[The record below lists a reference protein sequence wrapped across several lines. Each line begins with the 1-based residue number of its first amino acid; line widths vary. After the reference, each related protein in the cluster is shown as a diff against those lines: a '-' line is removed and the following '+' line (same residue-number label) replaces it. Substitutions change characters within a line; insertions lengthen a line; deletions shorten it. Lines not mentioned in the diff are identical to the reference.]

1 MNKINIKRTDLNKK
15 HNSFSSSDYFAKVI
29 CKLLRWIADFCF
41 KKRYGHRAVVLETVA
56 AVPGMVGAMLI
67 HFKCLRKQCNHNG
80 WIKILLDEAENERMH
95 LMTFIE
101 IAKPNWLEL
110 TLIFVAQIIFSI
122 SFLFLYLISS
132 ETAHRLVGYF
142 EEEAIISYSLYLK
155 EIDNGTIENVPA
167 PKVAIEY
174 WRLPLDAT
182 LREVVIAVR
191 NDEAGHR
198 DANHNFANNLRNKS
212 NLSIGFG
219 NLKQRIKKRLK
230 RKF

>member
-1 MNKINIKRTDLNKK
+1 
-15 HNSFSSSDYFAKVI
+15 
-29 CKLLRWIADFCF
+29 
-41 KKRYGHRAVVLETVA
+41 
-56 AVPGMVGAMLI
+56 
-67 HFKCLRKQCNHNG
+67 
-80 WIKILLDEAENERMH
+80 
-95 LMTFIE
+95 MTFIE

-122 SFLFLYLISS
+122 TFLFLYLISS

-198 DANHNFANNLRNKS
+198 DTNHNFANNLRNKS

>member
-1 MNKINIKRTDLNKK
+1 MV
-15 HNSFSSSDYFAKVI
+15 NSVSDPT
-29 CKLLRWIADFCF
+29 LTIA
-41 KKRYGHRAVVLETVA
+41 GVGTPLTLVTGPLPAGEVA
-56 AVPGMVGAMLI
+56 EYQFTFDGNTG
-67 HFKCLRKQCNHNG
+67 
-80 WIKILLDEAENERMH
+80 
-95 LMTFIE
+95 TFI
-101 IAKPNWLEL
+101 
-110 TLIFVAQIIFSI
+110 IFQD
-122 SFLFLYLISS
+122 
-132 ETAHRLVGYF
+132 G
-142 EEEAIISYSLYLK
+142 SLNL
-155 EIDNGTIENVPA
+155 DTGTIENVPA

>member
-29 CKLLRWIADFCF
+29 CKGLRWIADFCF

-67 HFKCLRKQCNHNG
+67 HFKCLRKQCKDNG

-101 IAKPNWLEL
+101 IAKPNWLERS
-110 TLIFVAQIIFSI
+110 LILIAQIVFSI
-122 SFLFLYLISS
+122 AFLFLYLISS
-132 ETAHRLVGYF
+132 KTAHRLVGYF

-174 WRLPLDAT
+174 WGLTLDAR

-198 DANHNFANNLRNKS
+198 DTNHNFANNLRNKH
-212 NLSIGFG
+212 NLSLGFG
-219 NLKQRIKKRLK
+219 NLKQRSKKG
-230 RKF
+230 